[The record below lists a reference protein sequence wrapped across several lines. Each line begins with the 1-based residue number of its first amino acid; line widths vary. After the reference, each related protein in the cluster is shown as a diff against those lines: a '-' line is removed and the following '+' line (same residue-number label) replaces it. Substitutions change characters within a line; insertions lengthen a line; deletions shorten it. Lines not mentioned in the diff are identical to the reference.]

1 MNQKFPRKCI
11 ICGKPEISI
20 QSVKDKLQLF
30 VQYFSFCD
38 AFNKQGDK
46 MDKYQREHLLIEIDM
61 LEKECI
67 DNMPT
72 LHNVI
77 NNLK

>member
-1 MNQKFPRKCI
+1 VVP
-11 ICGKPEISI
+11 I

-30 VQYFSFCD
+30 MQYFSFCD
-38 AFNKQGDK
+38 TFNKQGGK
-46 MDKYQREHLLIEIDM
+46 MDKYQREQLLIEIDM

-72 LHNVI
+72 LHKVI